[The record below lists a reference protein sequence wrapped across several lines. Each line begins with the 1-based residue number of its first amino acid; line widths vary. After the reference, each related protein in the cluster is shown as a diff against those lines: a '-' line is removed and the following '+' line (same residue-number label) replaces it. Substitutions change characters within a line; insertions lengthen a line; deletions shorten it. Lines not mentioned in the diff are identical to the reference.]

1 MKKRHERLGCLV
13 WLVVIVIL
21 SVAAGLGTHRG
32 IENIPPGIIPWLN
45 VIASVAV
52 GLFVFI
58 AMGVISFLI
67 LIANDKEYDE
77 HLDFSARV

>member
-1 MKKRHERLGCLV
+1 MKKRHESLGCLV
-13 WLVVIVIL
+13 WLVVVIIL

-32 IENIPPGIIPWLN
+32 LGNVPPGITPWLT
-45 VIASVAV
+45 IGASVAV

-58 AMGVISFLI
+58 AIGVISFLI
-67 LIANDKEYDE
+67 LIANDTEYDE